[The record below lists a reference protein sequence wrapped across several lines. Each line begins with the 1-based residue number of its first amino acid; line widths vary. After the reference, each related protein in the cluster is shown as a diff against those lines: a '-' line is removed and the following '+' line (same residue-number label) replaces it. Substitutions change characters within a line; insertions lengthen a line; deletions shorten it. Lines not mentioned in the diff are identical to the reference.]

1 LPPVCNTETTGPC
14 TITAAG
20 KTREY
25 YVALPANYNPNTL
38 YPLVF
43 AWHGATRHATEL
55 IDTGRP
61 QYDRGYYRVRENFPE
76 AIYVAAQGLAWSGA
90 ATGWAN
96 TNGEDV
102 ALVRAL
108 LAHFQSTYCIDRSRI
123 FSHGASMGGM
133 MTTLLG
139 CEMPEVFRAFGV
151 MCGSLRGSNCKT
163 NPVPTWFH
171 HGDADMTVSIASGM
185 AARDHYIQRN
195 GCSTTNTQSAPMSDG
210 ITTCTIY
217 NSCTSGSPV
226 VWCPVPGLGHNLTAW
241 AGPELAKFYRQY

>member
-1 LPPVCNTETTGPC
+1 
-14 TITAAG
+14 
-20 KTREY
+20 
-25 YVALPANYNPNTL
+25 
-38 YPLVF
+38 VF

-102 ALVRAL
+102 ALVRTL

-217 NSCTSGSPV
+217 NSCTSSLPV